1 MNNELSQFLITFTTQ
16 GLTEV
21 KDGIDDLNKKLDGLQ
36 TGFDSA
42 SQGSDGLFAGLG
54 ILLARLG
61 IFSGVLATVA
71 AAITNAFNVQDRI
84 LDLNNMAAAAG
95 VASEKIE
102 TLGIALQRY
111 GGDTGVAGTTY
122 KKITDLL
129 TEYSQGKI
137 PDNQREMMARYGFN
151 IQPGMTPDQ
160 VLDVLRDAM
169 YRRVQAG
176 DYGGR
181 NQIASAFGL
190 DQSVALL
197 LSQSA
202 QDLTR
207 ALKSAEEKVVLSGEE
222 NRKNALALQE
232 AKEQLKATWDSV
244 SAELIPIITDV
255 LEILKPIVQL
265 LAPIA
270 SWAADQIGGLFNAGS
285 TIYDWLTGKIDSDE
299 VQKQLRNNNSSI
311 VKAGVSAGDWLA
323 KKLNTGSAL
332 DTYINVNALPAGVLE
347 AVASTTGADAAL
359 LEQAVREMNYTNH
372 PISTAAVAG
381 TQNYDNRTYNNGSA
395 VDVYVQGSNG
405 KYSKATSITPNGDVL
420 NLQPAMVATG
430 VK

>member
-36 TGFDSA
+36 NGFDSA
-42 SQGSDGLFAGLG
+42 SKGSDGLFAGLG
-54 ILLARLG
+54 VLLARLG
-61 IFSGVLATVA
+61 IFGGVLATVA
-71 AAITNAFNVQDRI
+71 SAITNAFNVQERI

-102 TLGIALQRY
+102 ILGIALQRY
-111 GGDTGVAGTTY
+111 GGDTGVAGATY

-169 YRRVQAG
+169 YRRVQVG

-207 ALKSAEEKVVLSGEE
+207 ALKSAEQKVVLSGEE

-244 SAELIPIITDV
+244 SVELIPLITDV
-255 LEILKPIVQL
+255 LELLKPIVKL

-270 SWAADQIGGLFNAGS
+270 SWAADQVGGIFDAFS
-285 TIYDWLTGKIDSDE
+285 ESYDWATGKIDSYE
-299 VQKQLRNNNSSI
+299 YIKRIRNNESFV
-311 VKAGVSAGDWLA
+311 VKTAMGIGDFLVEKALGIPPPGKDTNVDAGD
-323 KKLNTGSAL
+323 
-332 DTYINVNALPAGVLE
+332 LE
-347 AVASTTGADAAL
+347 GVASTAGADAAL
-359 LEQAVREMNYTNH
+359 LDQAVREMNYTNH
-372 PISTAAVAG
+372 PISTAAVGG
-381 TQNYDNRTYNNGSA
+381 TQNYDNRTYNNGNA